1 MPAADLP
8 ATCPSCGAS
17 VTHAKTALGDNV
29 PLEKW
34 TEPTGED
41 RYRIVEIGPPL
52 IVARVSTSSMI
63 DAYPDHRKDCPA
75 YGNGL
80 RR

>member
-1 MPAADLP
+1 MAS
-8 ATCPSCGAS
+8 CPSCGADI
-17 VTHAKTALGDNV
+17 THAKSRDGENI

-34 TEPTGED
+34 TEPTGP
-41 RYRIVEIGPPL
+41 RRFRITDLGPPL
-52 IVARVSTSSMI
+52 IVEPVAPQSAI

-80 RR
+80 